1 MRKWIIVSVLIF
13 LVNTSIGLPST
24 SAAIKVFPY
33 TLSIDGMKVEFTRD
47 NQPVVLNG
55 TTVTPFRLIFE
66 RLGLQVKWKS
76 ESKQIIG
83 ESSDLTITL
92 TVGSTKA
99 IVNGKL
105 VDMPA
110 APVIIKGLTFVPL
123 RFVSEASGGELQVY
137 GEEGGNNAW
146 LLSAKQ
152 VHLNKAIMDHDL
164 EATEKY
170 LQQGADPTV
179 GIGPLGPAID
189 SFVPFYGDDVE
200 MVALFL
206 EYGMNVNAREDFG
219 GTTLLHYAVMF
230 SRYEI
235 VKYLLEHGADPSI
248 ESSLGTPL
256 EIAQRSSFPEDQ
268 QNADAIAKLLQSY
281 LDEQAKS

>member
-1 MRKWIIVSVLIF
+1 MRKWLIVSLLVF
-13 LVNTSIGLPST
+13 LVSASIGLPRT
-24 SAAIKVFPY
+24 SAAIKVFPF
-33 TLSIDGMKVEFTRD
+33 TLSIDGKKVEFTKA

-55 TTVTPFRLIFE
+55 TTVTPFRPIFE

-92 TVGSTKA
+92 TVGSIKA

-110 APVIIKGLTFVPL
+110 APVIIKGFTFVPL
-123 RFVSEASGGELQVY
+123 RFISESSGGELQVY
-137 GEEGGNNAW
+137 GEEGGNIAW

-152 VHLNKAIMDHDL
+152 VHLNKAIMDKDL
-164 EATEKY
+164 AATEKY
-170 LQQGADPTV
+170 LRQGADPTV
-179 GIGPLGPAID
+179 GSGPLGPAIY
-189 SFVPFYGDDVE
+189 SFVPYYGDNLE

-206 EYGMNVNAREDFG
+206 EYDMNVNAREEFD
-219 GTTLLHYAVMF
+219 GTTLLHKAVLY

-235 VKYLLEHGADPSI
+235 VKYLLEHGADPTIDSAI
-248 ESSLGTPL
+248 GTPL
-256 EIAQRSSFPEDQ
+256 EIAQSPSFPEDQ
-268 QNADAIAKLLQSY
+268 QNADAIAELLKSY
-281 LDEQAKS
+281 LDEQAES

>member
-1 MRKWIIVSVLIF
+1 MRRWLLVSLLVL
-13 LVNTSIGLPST
+13 LVSASIGLPRT
-24 SAAIKVFPY
+24 SAAIKIFPY
-33 TLSIDGMKVEFTRD
+33 TLSIDGKKVEFTRA
-47 NQPVVLNG
+47 NHPVVLNG
-55 TTVTPFRLIFE
+55 TTVAPFRPVFE
-66 RLGLQVKWKS
+66 RLGLHVKWKP

-92 TVGSTKA
+92 TVGSKKA

-110 APVIIKGLTFVPL
+110 APVIIQGFTFVPL
-123 RFVSEASGGELQVY
+123 RFISESSGGELQVY

-152 VHLNKAIMDHDL
+152 VQLNKAIMRNDL
-164 EATEKY
+164 AETEKY

-179 GIGPLGPAID
+179 GVGPLGPAIY
-189 SFVPFYGDDVE
+189 SFVPYYGDNLE
-200 MVALFL
+200 MVAFFL
-206 EYGMNVNAREDFG
+206 EYDMNVNAREEFNG
-219 GTTLLHYAVMF
+219 ITLLHNAVLY

-248 ESSLGTPL
+248 ESVSGTPL
-256 EIAQRSSFPEDQ
+256 EIAEKKSFPEDQ
-268 QNADAIAKLLQSY
+268 QNADAIAELLKSY
-281 LDEQAKS
+281 LHEQPES